1 MLCPG
6 IDLKTKKKQN
16 SPAKKGRIGTGDGYN
31 FLQLAVQLHLLS
43 ETLIYLDCVLNKSN
57 PI

>member
-1 MLCPG
+1 MPW
-6 IDLKTKKKQN
+6 DRLKKKKKQN
-16 SPAKKGRIGTGDGYN
+16 SPSKKGWIGTVDGYN

-43 ETLIYLDCVLNKSN
+43 ETFLKDCVLNKSN

>member
-1 MLCPG
+1 MSWYRF
-6 IDLKTKKKQN
+6 KKNKKQN